1 MTVGRAGERHAS
13 LQGEVL
19 HARGR
24 LAHGAR
30 QVVVQR
36 GHRASS
42 LHQVNM
48 HVFHQVN
55 VHVFCQVNIHLLNHF
70 KIQEFH
76 KVKYTCVSSR
86 KYTRVRFIR

>member
-30 QVVVQR
+30 QTVVQR

-55 VHVFCQVNIHLLNHF
+55 VHVFYLVNIHLLNHF

-76 KVKYTCVSSR
+76 KVKYT
-86 KYTRVRFIR
+86 